1 MNFCSDNSSGIA
13 PEILDAIEAAN
24 QGGVRGYG
32 NDDLT
37 HRVERAIC
45 DLFETEADVFLVAT
59 GTAANA
65 LALSVMT
72 PGFGGVICH
81 REAHIE
87 VDECGAPEFYTGGAK
102 LVLVDGPDGKMDEA
116 AYAATLA
123 ALSDDVHHVQP
134 RAVSLSQ
141 LTETGA
147 AHGIDEIRAISNAA
161 HAAGLKV
168 HMDGAR
174 FANAIVALGCT
185 PAEMS
190 WKAGIDVLS
199 FGASKNG
206 AMAAEAVVI
215 FDKTLSAEFAYRR
228 KRGGHLFSK
237 MRFLAAQFAA
247 YLDGDLWLT
256 HARHANQAAQR
267 LADGLGAIDGVS
279 FLHPVDGNMLF
290 VRLPPAVIAGLR
302 ADGFDFYDWPH
313 TGPASG
319 AVRLVTAFDTRAQD
333 VDNFIA
339 TAARHARD

>member
-1 MNFCSDNSSGIA
+1 MNFCSDNATGIA
-13 PEILDAIEAAN
+13 PEILDAIAAAN
-24 QGGVRGYG
+24 EGGVRGYG
-32 NDDLT
+32 DDSLT
-37 HRVERAIC
+37 EAVSGKIA
-45 DLFETEADVFLVAT
+45 DLFETDARVFFVAT

-72 PGFGGVICH
+72 PAYGGVICH

-87 VDECGAPEFYTGGAK
+87 VDECGAPELYTGGAK
-102 LVLVDGPDGKMDEA
+102 LVLLDGADGKIDIDA
-116 AYAATLA
+116 LHRSLA
-123 ALSDDVHHVQP
+123 GLSPDVHHVQP
-134 RAVSLSQ
+134 RAVSISQ

-147 AHGIDEIRAISNAA
+147 AYSRDEIAAITDSA
-161 HAAGLKV
+161 HRSGLLV

-174 FANAIVALGCT
+174 FANALVATGCT

-215 FDKTLSAEFAYRR
+215 FNPDIGADFAYRR

-247 YLDGDLWLT
+247 YLDDDLWLRN
-256 HARHANQAAQR
+256 ARHANAAARR
-267 LADGLGAIDGVS
+267 LHDGLKDIDGVS
-279 FLHPVDGNMLF
+279 FLHPVNGNMMF
-290 VRLPPAVIAGLR
+290 VAMPEPMIAGLR

-313 TGPASG
+313 AGPKSG
-319 AVRLVTAFDTRAQD
+319 AIRLVTAFNTRTQD
-333 VDNFIA
+333 VDA
-339 TAARHARD
+339 LVASARHLAGT